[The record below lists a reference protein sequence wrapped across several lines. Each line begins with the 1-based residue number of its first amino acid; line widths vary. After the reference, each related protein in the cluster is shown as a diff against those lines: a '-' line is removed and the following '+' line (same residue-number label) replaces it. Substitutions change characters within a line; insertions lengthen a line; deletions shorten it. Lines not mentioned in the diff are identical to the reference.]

1 MNRPRHCVQRTNIQN
16 LKAIHNRSAK
26 QVYLGRIVFKERIY
40 KIWKQF
46 TTREYFERMSET
58 LCSKNEYTKSESNS
72 QLLEADVKNS
82 RHCVQRTN
90 IQNLKAIHNIDDVA
104 YICAIIVFKERIYKI
119 WKQFTTRWMIGLRL
133 VNCVQR
139 TNIQNLKAIHNRPAW
154 PSTPPSIV
162 FKERIYKIWK
172 QFTTCSVGGGEQR
185 VLCSK
190 NEYTKSES
198 NSQRPQV
205 QFVARCIVFKERIY
219 KIWKQFTTHQ
229 AVAIPPELLCSKNE
243 YTKSESNSQHYR
255 LRFDSS
261 WYCVQRTN
269 IQNLKAIHNYSKEE
283 ADGKLLCSKNEYTKS
298 ESNSQRQSCWFC
310 PWAIVFKERIY
321 KIWKQFTTIL
331 LFSVIV
337 KLLCSKNEYT
347 KSESNSQHG
356 LQGFVC
362 NKIVFK
368 ERIYKIWKQ
377 FTTWN
382 IVSVPRPLLCSKN
395 EYTKSE
401 SNSQQKRYQDQP
413 DEDCVQRTNIQN
425 LKAIHNQNLKANFF
439 AVIVFKERIYKIW
452 KQFTTV
458 LRGPSLSLGLC
469 SKNEYTKSES
479 NSQRTGTPIWLRP
492 GGGCMCSGCGASLFW
507 NGLTIS
513 LRSYH
518 ETTRLS

>member
-1 MNRPRHCVQRTNIQN
+1 M
-16 LKAIHNRSAK
+16 AK
-26 QVYLGRIVFKERIY
+26 R
-40 KIWKQF
+40 
-46 TTREYFERMSET
+46 
-58 LCSKNEYTKSESNS
+58 
-72 QLLEADVKNS
+72 
-82 RHCVQRTN
+82 
-90 IQNLKAIHNIDDVA
+90 
-104 YICAIIVFKERIYKI
+104 
-119 WKQFTTRWMIGLRL
+119 
-133 VNCVQR
+133 
-139 TNIQNLKAIHNRPAW
+139 
-154 PSTPPSIV
+154 
-162 FKERIYKIWK
+162 
-172 QFTTCSVGGGEQR
+172 
-185 VLCSK
+185 LCSK

-198 NSQRPQV
+198 NSQRRR
-205 QFVARCIVFKERIY
+205 FVALRY
-219 KIWKQFTTHQ
+219 
-229 AVAIPPELLCSKNE
+229 
-243 YTKSESNSQHYR
+243 QH
-255 LRFDSS
+255 
-261 WYCVQRTN
+261 CVQRTN

-347 KSESNSQHG
+347 KSESNSQLRVKRGHPG
-356 LQGFVC
+356 LDCVQRT
-362 NKIVFK
+362 NIQNLKAIHNLKYRISAAPSIVFK

-377 FTTWN
+377 FTTVAKLN
-382 IVSVPRPLLCSKN
+382 DDNTILCSKN

-425 LKAIHNQNLKANFF
+425 LKAIHNGVALSPCDTS
-439 AVIVFKERIYKIW
+439 IVFKERIYKIW

>member
-1 MNRPRHCVQRTNIQN
+1 M
-16 LKAIHNRSAK
+16 AK
-26 QVYLGRIVFKERIY
+26 R
-40 KIWKQF
+40 
-46 TTREYFERMSET
+46 
-58 LCSKNEYTKSESNS
+58 
-72 QLLEADVKNS
+72 
-82 RHCVQRTN
+82 
-90 IQNLKAIHNIDDVA
+90 
-104 YICAIIVFKERIYKI
+104 
-119 WKQFTTRWMIGLRL
+119 
-133 VNCVQR
+133 
-139 TNIQNLKAIHNRPAW
+139 
-154 PSTPPSIV
+154 
-162 FKERIYKIWK
+162 
-172 QFTTCSVGGGEQR
+172 
-185 VLCSK
+185 LCSK

-198 NSQRPQV
+198 NSQRRR
-205 QFVARCIVFKERIY
+205 FVALRY
-219 KIWKQFTTHQ
+219 
-229 AVAIPPELLCSKNE
+229 
-243 YTKSESNSQHYR
+243 QH
-255 LRFDSS
+255 
-261 WYCVQRTN
+261 CVQRTN

-347 KSESNSQHG
+347 KSESNSQLRVKRGHPG
-356 LQGFVC
+356 L
-362 NKIVFK
+362 
-368 ERIYKIWKQ
+368 
-377 FTTWN
+377 
-382 IVSVPRPLLCSKN
+382 
-395 EYTKSE
+395 
-401 SNSQQKRYQDQP
+401 
-413 DEDCVQRTNIQN
+413 DCVQRTNIQN